1 MKIKGN
7 LLRKRKII
15 SVGGISKMS
24 VNEHDQSYFVEE
36 FKRISVSLLCHV
48 SFWLTLIEEQT
59 I

>member
-1 MKIKGN
+1 MS
-7 LLRKRKII
+7 I
-15 SVGGISKMS
+15 S
-24 VNEHDQSYFVEE
+24 EHDQSYYVEE